1 LKNRLLK
8 ILKRIAYPL
17 IALGLIYLVLKKVD
31 TNEILTALKTAH
43 YGWVLLAALA
53 GLTSHFIRAVRWKM
67 LIEPM
72 GYKSR
77 VRTGF
82 YAVMVGYAVNYA
94 TPRFGEVVRCALKS
108 STDDIPVDK
117 LVGTVFIE
125 RVFDLII
132 TAIITLAAV
141 FIQYDIIGN
150 FIAEQFAE
158 NGGGSSFKLIVLGG
172 MAVCGII
179 GIIVYNHL
187 RKKDLKNPLLK
198 MVINLITGLI
208 EGAKSILKLK
218 RPLLFIAYTLIIW
231 LMYFMVSYLIFF
243 ALDSTSH
250 LGIDAALTT
259 LIVATI
265 AVIIPAP
272 GGLGSFHYFVPLGLL
287 LYGIEIQAGTN
298 YAIIS
303 HASQM
308 LMILLVGGISAILV
322 RFEKKKLNQHGAS

>member
-1 LKNRLLK
+1 LKNKLLK
-8 ILKRIAYPL
+8 ILKRVAYPL
-17 IALGLIYLVLKKVD
+17 VGLGLIYLVLQKVD
-31 TNEILTALKTAH
+31 SNEIWTALKTAN

-53 GLTSHFIRAVRWKM
+53 GLTSHFVRAVRWKM
-67 LIEPM
+67 LIEPL
-72 GYKSR
+72 GYASR

-108 STDDIPVDK
+108 NTDNVPVDK

-125 RVFDLII
+125 RVFDLIV
-132 TAIITLAAV
+132 TAIITLIAV
-141 FIQYDIIGN
+141 FIQYDVIGN
-150 FIAEQFAE
+150 FIAEQFQE
-158 NGGGSSFKLIVLGG
+158 NGGGSSIKLIILGG
-172 MAVCGII
+172 LAACGIV
-179 GIIVYNHL
+179 GILIYNRL
-187 RKKDLKNPLLK
+187 RKRELKNPLLRK
-198 MVINLITGLI
+198 IVDLITGLI
-208 EGAKSILKLK
+208 EGAKSILKLE
-218 RPLLFIAYTLIIW
+218 RPLLFIAYTLVIW

-287 LYGIEIQAGTN
+287 LYGINIQDGTN

-308 LMILLVGGISAILV
+308 LMILVIGGISAILV
-322 RFEKKKLNQHGAS
+322 RFEKKKLNPNGAS

>member
-1 LKNRLLK
+1 MKNKLLK
-8 ILKRIAYPL
+8 ILKRVAYPL
-17 IALGLIYLVLKKVD
+17 VGLGLIYLVLQKVD
-31 TNEILTALKTAH
+31 SNEIWTALKTAN

-53 GLTSHFIRAVRWKM
+53 GLTSHFVRAVRWKM
-67 LIEPM
+67 LIEPL
-72 GYKSR
+72 GYASR

-108 STDDIPVDK
+108 NTDNVPVDK

-125 RVFDLII
+125 RVFDLIV
-132 TAIITLAAV
+132 TAIITLIAV
-141 FIQYDIIGN
+141 FIQYDVIGN
-150 FIAEQFAE
+150 FIAEQFQE
-158 NGGGSSFKLIVLGG
+158 NGGGSSIKLIILGG
-172 MAVCGII
+172 LAACGIV
-179 GIIVYNHL
+179 GILIYNRL
-187 RKKDLKNPLLK
+187 RKRELKNPLLRK
-198 MVINLITGLI
+198 IVDLITGLI
-208 EGAKSILKLK
+208 EGAKSILKLE
-218 RPLLFIAYTLIIW
+218 RPLLFIAYTLVIW

-287 LYGIEIQAGTN
+287 LYGINIQDGTN

-308 LMILLVGGISAILV
+308 LMILVIGGISAILV
-322 RFEKKKLNQHGAS
+322 RFEKKKLNPNGAS